1 MLKNFLVLF
10 LILFSAGVFGQNTEF
25 RLALNSG
32 VFLFSGASAQKYS
45 RINVSGQAN
54 SGYTNNPYGSA
65 GALSYGLSGN
75 IKRVTKNNVA
85 LGVDAGFET
94 LRSKVKI
101 NGINGSTGNGS
112 PESAKGKTILSS
124 NFINLFPFIGRR
136 FYREAVSFDIVGGF
150 DIAYCLKTTEKGS
163 ASAADGTKYT
173 TSRDRKTI
181 STDFRP
187 RIQFSADYKNTG
199 VYLGYSQGLI
209 NYKSGAVGGTNIC
222 FASLLRFGLMYCIK

>member
-1 MLKNFLVLF
+1 MLKNFLALF

-32 VFLFSGASAQKYS
+32 LFSFSGASAQKYS
-45 RINVSGQAN
+45 RIIVSGQAN
-54 SGYTNNPYGSA
+54 SGYTSSPYGSA

-75 IKRVTKNNVA
+75 LKRVTKNNLM

-101 NGINGSTGNGS
+101 DGIHDGAGDY
-112 PESAKGKTILSS
+112 ESAKGKTFLSS

-150 DIAYCLKTTEKGS
+150 DIAYCLKATEKGS

-209 NYKSGAVGGTNIC
+209 NYRSGAVGGTNIC
-222 FASLLRFGLMYCIK
+222 LASFLRFGLTYCIK